1 VKDVVGHRRKALAG
15 EPTNDRGSWV
25 AARFPNQESRDG
37 FLRAVAAA
45 GESAW
50 EAEAITA
57 EDRGARVRWS
67 SGHFLGLNDMAY
79 THGGRINVTI
89 TRRSA
94 L

>member
-1 VKDVVGHRRKALAG
+1 
-15 EPTNDRGSWV
+15 
-25 AARFPNQESRDG
+25 
-37 FLRAVAAA
+37 VAAA